1 MKKLF
6 TTFLF
11 SLVLV
16 FVATTNFTSANDAED
31 QTASVIVSDTNAAS
45 ITSPMPDETVT
56 STVPETQSA
65 TSPAN
70 EWTFTDSFESRNL
83 GDLNGQGGWA
93 VTNYNEDDNNT
104 VNVSTANPAAGTK
117 SVEITNTDS
126 IIVTRDITPI
136 NAGVF
141 QFRMRHNK
149 SGLFYFYALTS
160 DVGGQLLFSIQFTES
175 NGILLEETN
184 KQITLLPDYNA
195 DQWYLFTI
203 DFDNKRG
210 EKGAFQIKIDDG
222 NYSEY
227 EYVNSES
234 ALFDFAQMVFGS
246 ESNGTAISAFGE
258 ITSVT
263 PIISTLTVPIDD
275 TATSTITTVDIDGL
289 SIVTSSTDTSTDI
302 PTTETTNADQLAN
315 VISAL
320 DDTVSATSDNASVTT
335 STEEPTAT
343 IIVSDTNAPS
353 LTSPLSNEMTTSI
366 VPEETPT
373 TSSVTGDTNTN
384 GTTTTTF

>member
-1 MKKLF
+1 MKKFL

-11 SLVLV
+11 SLVLI
-16 FVATTNFTSANDAED
+16 FFATTNFTSANDAED

-70 EWTFTDSFESRNL
+70 DWTFTDSFESHIQ
-83 GDLNGQGGWA
+83 GDLDGQGGWK
-93 VTNYNEDDNNT
+93 VTNYDGNPENT
-104 VNVSTANPAAGTK
+104 VDIATTNQREETRY
-117 SVEITNTDS
+117 VEITNNDS
-126 IIVTRDITPI
+126 VITTHDVTPI
-136 NAGVF
+136 NAGIF
-141 QFRMRHNK
+141 QLRMRHNK
-149 SGLFYFYALTS
+149 SGLFYLYALTS
-160 DVGGQLLFSIQFTES
+160 DAGGQLLFSIQFTES
-175 NGILLEETN
+175 NGILLEEVN
-184 KQITLLPDYNA
+184 EQITLLPDYNA
-195 DQWYLFTI
+195 NQWYLFTI
-203 DFDNKRG
+203 DFDNRRG
-210 EKGAFQIKIDDG
+210 EKGTFKIKIDDG
-222 NYSEY
+222 DYSEF
-227 EYVNSES
+227 EYVNSQS
-234 ALFDFAQMVFGS
+234 AIFDFAQMVFGS
-246 ESNGTAISAFGE
+246 ESGGGAVSAFGD
-258 ITSVT
+258 IKSS
-263 PIISTLTVPIDD
+263 PIISTLTADIND
-275 TATSTITTVDIDGL
+275 TATSTITTVDIDGT
-289 SIVTSSTDTSTDI
+289 SIVTTSTDTSTDI
-302 PTTETTNADQLAN
+302 STTETTNTDQLAN

-320 DDTVSATSDNASVTT
+320 DDTVSAISEDSSVTT

>member
-16 FVATTNFTSANDAED
+16 FVATNV
-31 QTASVIVSDTNAAS
+31 AS
-45 ITSPMPDETVT
+45 
-56 STVPETQSA
+56 
-65 TSPAN
+65 AN
-70 EWTFTDSFESRNL
+70 EWTFTDSFESHGL
-83 GDLNGQGGWA
+83 GDLNEQGGWA
-93 VTNYNEDDNNT
+93 VTNYNGNDDNT
-104 VNVSTANPAAGTK
+104 VNVSTIDPYEETK
-117 SVEITNTDS
+117 YVEITNTDS
-126 IIVTRDITPI
+126 LIVTRDITPI
-136 NAGVF
+136 NAGIF

-160 DVGGQLLFSIQFTES
+160 DQGGQLLFSIQFTES
-175 NGILLEETN
+175 NGILLEEAD
-184 KQITLLPDYNA
+184 KQVTLLSDYNA

-203 DFDNKRG
+203 DFDNSRG
-210 EKGAFQIKIDDG
+210 ERGTFKIKIDDG
-222 NYSEY
+222 SYSEY

-234 ALFDFAQMVFGS
+234 AIFDFAQIVFGS
-246 ESNGTAISAFGE
+246 DSNGTAISAFGD
-258 ITSVT
+258 IKST
-263 PIISTLTVPIDD
+263 PIIDTLIADID

-320 DDTVSATSDNASVTT
+320 DDTVSAISEDSSVTT